1 MPPAPLISALSTII
15 IVVNNAARCYWF
27 NHGLSM
33 RRRSWKLCVPCWSL
47 NVTDCPHK
55 RKATLD
61 QYVTSDDRPGPE
73 QRSTPCSAIHYT
85 FMHMRYS
92 PFCKT
97 CLPFMCVC
105 LFFVFFYF
113 VCVRHIQ
120 GRGSMGG
127 SVQASEK
134 CQWSPQRDKRHE
146 QEIRSRKWIKDT
158 QDKRGTERKKKLQNN
173 TKTWQNDFKRPRSDV
188 GCLCQTIQQG
198 WEDFYMLRVI
208 CSDK

>member
-1 MPPAPLISALSTII
+1 MSPAMTGPAL
-15 IVVNNAARCYWF
+15 NNAQ
-27 NHGLSM
+27 
-33 RRRSWKLCVPCWSL
+33 RRAQPYIIHLCIWDILLFAKLAYHSCV
-47 NVTDCPHK
+47 
-55 RKATLD
+55 
-61 QYVTSDDRPGPE
+61 YV
-73 QRSTPCSAIHYT
+73 C
-85 FMHMRYS
+85 F
-92 PFCKT
+92 
-97 CLPFMCVC
+97 
-105 LFFVFFYF
+105 LFFFNF

-127 SVQASEK
+127 SVRASEK

-198 WEDFYMLRVI
+198 WEAFYMLRVI
-208 CSDK
+208 FSDK